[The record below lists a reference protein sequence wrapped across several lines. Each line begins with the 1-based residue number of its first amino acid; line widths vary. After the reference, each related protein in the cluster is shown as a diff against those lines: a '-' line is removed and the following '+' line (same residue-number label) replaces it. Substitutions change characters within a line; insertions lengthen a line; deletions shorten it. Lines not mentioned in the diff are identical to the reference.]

1 MDRNK
6 LVGGLEE
13 FLDQQVNFKRIGST
27 EPPVVS
33 LYAVDP
39 GPITGKPEEM

>member
-13 FLDQQVNFKRIGST
+13 FLDQSVNFARG
-27 EPPVVS
+27 PVVA

-39 GPITGKPEEM
+39 GEEEKEEK